1 MPAEWELQDGI
12 WLSWPHD
19 EDTFPD
25 LAAVEEAYT
34 AIIRR
39 VAPHEQVNLLVRDP
53 ETEAHVRDLLQG
65 NPGAL
70 KIHRIDYADV
80 WFRDYGPTFLVNR
93 ERSGL
98 AMVDWTFNAWGNKY
112 PELLYD
118 DIIPSMMNR
127 DLGIPR
133 FSPGIVMEGGS
144 IDVNGRGT
152 VLTTEQCLLNQN
164 RNPWLDQPA
173 IERCLKEF
181 LGCSHVVW
189 LREGIAGDD
198 TDGHIDDIARFV
210 HDTIIVCAL
219 EEDPDDE
226 NYAPLLENYRIL
238 QQATDQDGS
247 PLTIIPLPM
256 PGYVGENS
264 RLPASYANFLIT
276 NRAVLLPTF
285 NHPHDRVAQRIL
297 MQAFPGRE
305 VHGID
310 CRAMVHGLG
319 TIHCISQQQPAPL
332 CRGNTGFVVS
342 SQACSGKLPSHSS
355 NRCPEGNI
363 L

>member
-1 MPAEWELQDGI
+1 VAVARTPDRDPTPRELGFRMPAEWEQQDGI

-25 LAAVEEAYT
+25 LGGVEEAYRE
-34 AIIRR
+34 IIRA
-39 VAPHEQVNLLVRDP
+39 VSPHEQVNLLVRDD
-53 ETEAHVRDLLQG
+53 EMEAHVQHLVQADHLT
-65 NPGAL
+65 PGAL

-118 DIIPSMMNR
+118 DIIPSIINR

-152 VLTTEQCLLNQN
+152 VLTTEQCLLNPN
-164 RNPWLDQPA
+164 RNPGLNQSA
-173 IERCLKEF
+173 IETCLRDF
-181 LGCSHVVW
+181 LGCGHVVW

-210 HDTIIVCAL
+210 GERTIVCAL
-219 EEDPDDE
+219 EEDPGDE
-226 NYAPLLENYRIL
+226 NYMPLQENYRIL
-238 QQATDQDGS
+238 QESRDQDGK
-247 PLTIIPLPM
+247 PFTVIPLPM
-256 PGYVGENS
+256 PGYVGEDG

-285 NHPHDRVAQRIL
+285 HHPYDRVAQRIL
-297 MQAFPGRE
+297 MQAFPGRV

-319 TIHCISQQQPAPL
+319 TIHCISQQQPAP
-332 CRGNTGFVVS
+332 
-342 SQACSGKLPSHSS
+342 
-355 NRCPEGNI
+355 
-363 L
+363 